1 MITKN
6 DYKTTALVFLG
17 FFLLIIIG
25 NLVLAS
31 SFDFPDILRKSADE
45 RFALFQANQGTIV
58 LAYYLMSVTSILQI
72 YMAVAMYQLTKKGR
86 LVDLFTV
93 TSGVLSGIF
102 QMLGFFRWV
111 ILIPMLSNAYTSNE
125 INSET
130 IFFLEKFANTYF
142 GMTIGE
148 HLGTL
153 FTGLW
158 LIGLGAVLV
167 QNKAFDKKLAWLGLI
182 AGIALCIQS
191 YESVN
196 ANALSFLADISIALW
211 ALYVVWALIMSITLF
226 QKKDETSPQTVH
238 WGVWL
243 VGVVLYLANVIPSFL

>member
-1 MITKN
+1 MNTRT

-17 FFLLIIIG
+17 FFLLIIVG
-25 NLVLAS
+25 NLTLAS
-31 SFDFPDILRKSADE
+31 SFDFPDILRKSAEE

-58 LAYYLMSVTSILQI
+58 LAYYMMSVTSILQI
-72 YMAVAMYQLTKKGR
+72 YMAVAMYQITKKGR
-86 LVDLFTV
+86 LADLFAV

-102 QMLGFFRWV
+102 QTLGFFRWV
-111 ILIPMLSNAYTSNE
+111 ILIPMLSSAYTAQE
-125 INSET
+125 IDSQT

-142 GMTIGE
+142 GMTVGE

-158 LIGLGAVLV
+158 LIALGAVLV
-167 QNKAFDKKLAWLGLI
+167 KNNAFDKKLSWLGLVS
-182 AGIALCIQS
+182 GVALFIQS

-196 ANALSFLADISIALW
+196 ASALSFLGDISIALW
-211 ALYVVWALIMSITLF
+211 ALYVVWALIMSIMLF
-226 QKKDETSPQTVH
+226 QKKDETSLQAVH

-243 VGVVLYLANVIPSFL
+243 FGAVLYLANVVPSLL

>member
-1 MITKN
+1 MNTRT

-17 FFLLIIIG
+17 FFLLIIVG
-25 NLVLAS
+25 NLMLAN
-31 SFDFPDILRKSADE
+31 SFDFPDILRRSAEE
-45 RFALFQANQGTIV
+45 RFALFQSNQGMIV
-58 LAYYLMSVTSILQI
+58 LAYYMMSVTSILQV
-72 YMAVAMYQLTKKGR
+72 YMAVAMYQITKKGS
-86 LVDLFTV
+86 LLDLFAV

-111 ILIPMLSNAYTSNE
+111 ILIPMLSSAYTAQE
-125 INSET
+125 IDSQT

-142 GMTIGE
+142 GMTVGE

-158 LIGLGAVLV
+158 LIALGVVLA
-167 QNKAFDKKLAWLGLI
+167 QNNAFDKKLSWLGLVS
-182 AGIALCIQS
+182 GVALFIQS

-196 ANALSFLADISIALW
+196 VSALGFLGEISIALW
-211 ALYVVWALIMSITLF
+211 ALYVVWTLVMSIMLF
-226 QKKDETSPQTVH
+226 QKKDETNFQSVH

-243 VGVVLYLANVIPSFL
+243 LGVILYLANVIPSFL